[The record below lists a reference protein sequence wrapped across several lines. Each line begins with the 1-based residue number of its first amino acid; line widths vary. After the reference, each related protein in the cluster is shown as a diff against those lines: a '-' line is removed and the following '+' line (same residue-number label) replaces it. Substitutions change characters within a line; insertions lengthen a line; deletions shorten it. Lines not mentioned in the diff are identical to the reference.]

1 MATIKDVA
9 ERAGV
14 TVTTVSR
21 VLNNR
26 GYISQETREK
36 VYRVMQEI
44 NYQPNEIARSLTRK
58 RSMILGVIVPA
69 IAHPFFAEL
78 TNHIERYAS
87 SLGYKILL
95 CNSRLDQQKEKEY
108 IDMLKSN
115 RVDGVF
121 MASHTLE
128 VDEYRK
134 LARPVVT
141 FDRRIANIP
150 FVSSDNEQG
159 GALAAELL
167 MSKQCRKIAHISGNL
182 QLDLLSNRRTE
193 SFVRT
198 LRARSVE
205 PVLVELGPDVF
216 EAADNERVIAKLF
229 AEHPDVDGI
238 FASGDLLALNVMQAC
253 ASRGIAVPDRV
264 KLIGYDDIEVA
275 KLMNPSLTTVKQPL
289 EAMAHKVVE
298 LLDAMIAGND
308 VPLENVLP
316 VALIER
322 GST

>member
-58 RSMILGVIVPA
+58 RSMILGVIIPA

-95 CNSRLDQQKEKEY
+95 CNSRLDQQKEKDY

-128 VDEYRK
+128 IDEYKK

-141 FDRRIANIP
+141 FDRRIENIP

-159 GALAAELL
+159 GALVAELL

-253 ASRGIAVPDRV
+253 TARGIAVPDRV
-264 KLIGYDDIEVA
+264 KLVGYDDIEVA

-289 EAMAHKVVE
+289 EAMARRVVE

-316 VALIER
+316 VTLIER